1 MAAKKIL
8 IIDDVP
14 DLADSIDDMLQFKG
28 YHTMIARSGREGLT
42 AALLEH
48 PDLILLDLRMP
59 DIDGY
64 EVIRRL
70 RKDAWGK
77 NAKILILT
85 AADTSEAIPDDI
97 AVTQDEILHK
107 SQWGIDNIA
116 ARVDIMLAD

>member
-1 MAAKKIL
+1 MATKKIL

-77 NAKILILT
+77 HAKILILT
-85 AADTSEAIPDDI
+85 AADTSEAIPEDI
-97 AVTQDEILHK
+97 AVTPDEILHK

-116 ARVDIMLAD
+116 ARVDIMLAE